1 MAKIALVIPTYNCA
15 DQIDRVLSK
24 TVNSLNLVDKVVVFD
39 NVSQDD
45 TVKRIEKWISKFP
58 QKLSLI
64 QNETNVGLGGT
75 LKRAFNFAILNNFT
89 HVIVLHGDDQ
99 ADFKDLAESI
109 SNINDGQIVADLVIG
124 ARFHPSSNLIGY
136 SKTRVIGN
144 QALNLVT
151 SVLFGKKILDM
162 IAGLNIYKT
171 DFLRRTPFE
180 DFPEDLTFDSNLLI
194 WALLDKA
201 PIEFVPITWV
211 EEDQISNA
219 RVFRQARIILLN
231 LFLSRIFGK
240 KRFTKGHP
248 PSTDT

>member
-109 SNINDGQIVADLVIG
+109 SNINEGQIVADLVIG

-144 QALNLVT
+144 QVLNLVT

-194 WALLDKA
+194 WALLDNA